1 MHGSQWP
8 INSALLRYEEMVEA
22 MSAEAAKAKGAT
34 GDGMGKGVFY
44 GPINNKMQV
53 RI

>member
-1 MHGSQWP
+1 
-8 INSALLRYEEMVEA
+8 MVEA

-44 GPINNKMQV
+44 GPINNKMQLNRIEELVDDAKV
-53 RI
+53 RTARM

>member
-1 MHGSQWP
+1 
-8 INSALLRYEEMVEA
+8 MVEA
-22 MSAEAAKAKGAT
+22 MSAEAAKAKRAT

-53 RI
+53 PTLSRARRTVRKS